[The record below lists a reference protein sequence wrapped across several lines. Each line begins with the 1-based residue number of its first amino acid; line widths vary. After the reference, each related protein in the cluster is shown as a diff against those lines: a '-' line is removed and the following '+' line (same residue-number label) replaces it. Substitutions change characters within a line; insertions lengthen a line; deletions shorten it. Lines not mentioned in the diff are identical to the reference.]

1 MGYTRT
7 HTHTGIVSHK
17 KGNPAT
23 CVTTWMSLQDVL
35 LCEIS
40 QMEKDS
46 YRMIWK
52 KKVRLRETEGRM
64 MISRSWG
71 QGHGQMWV
79 REYNL
84 HLKDV

>member
-52 KKVRLRETEGRM
+52 KKVRLRETESRM

-71 QGHGQMWV
+71 RDMGRCG
-79 REYNL
+79 L
-84 HLKDV
+84 GSTTSI